1 MSCLKWFHSV
11 STKMNE
17 RGPVEDGTCPLKR
30 EGDNGPVFRSQLD
43 EERQEAWNL
52 GELGFMEDL
61 PVLGRKRRRPKRR
74 GMRRTG

>member
-30 EGDNGPVFRSQLD
+30 EGGSGPVFRSQLD

-61 PVLGRKRRRPKRR
+61 PVLGREGRRPKRR